1 MDLSIDGGKVL
12 YAVGALLGIVTVAYF
27 GFEFLA
33 ALSPTVKSILL
44 VFAFAAFLL
53 GGLTTERSG
62 LSAVGY
68 VLAAGSYL
76 VWLAYTFSRFELGE
90 TAVLLTLACSTLL
103 FVGLGYVVRERSPSI
118 ARRQALAVVG
128 VLVVLS
134 LGLIAVDAVGA
145 QPSYEIE
152 TVDSVDAPEPRER
165 VDLGTV
171 TATNEF
177 VLSRAVDDASVRI
190 CVTGP
195 EPREFQQGLFRDTVL
210 GGGDT
215 ATEEL
220 TISGNFL
227 YGNGPDGDP
236 EPLFEGDSI
245 PVETSDGADCPTDD
259 ELRIVVLTDG
269 LSN

>member
-1 MDLSIDGGKVL
+1 MELSIDGGKLL

-27 GFEFLA
+27 GFEFLV
-33 ALSPTVKSILL
+33 ALSPTVTSILL
-44 VFAFAAFLL
+44 LFAFVAFLV

-62 LSAVGY
+62 PSAVGY

-76 VWLAYTFSRFELGE
+76 VWLAYTFSRVDLGE
-90 TAVLLTLACSTLL
+90 TAVFLTLAGSTLL

-118 ARRQALAVVG
+118 SRRQALAAVG

-134 LGLIAVDAVGA
+134 LGLTAVDTVGA

-152 TVDSVDAPEPRER
+152 TVDSIDEPEPRER
-165 VDLGTV
+165 IELGTV

-177 VLSRAVDDASVRI
+177 VLSRTIDDASVRI

-195 EPREFQQGLFRDTVL
+195 EPREFQQGLFRNTVL

-236 EPLFEGDSI
+236 EPLFDGDSV
-245 PVETSDGADCPTDD
+245 PVETADGTDCPTDD

-269 LSN
+269 LSS